1 MCNSQGKDV
10 YQESWGKEVEPVEH
24 GSPPYLNEVPEHLKW
39 AKYKSKWIITEL
51 VWNNHIQKGTG
62 KKMQKKP

>member
-51 VWNNHIQKGTG
+51 E
-62 KKMQKKP
+62 